1 MIKFNYLSM
10 FKMSPLER
18 CQEMKEGKTLQISNH
33 KQNNNQNSN
42 TTSTNKSW
50 NEFIQIKK

>member
-18 CQEMKEGKTLQISNH
+18 CQEIKEGKTLQISNH